1 MFSRRRFL
9 PALIA
14 CALIALL
21 ALPAAAQRRAVAAP
35 QPEPIEISAQRV
47 EVFERANPSRLRFG
61 RLEFLGGLM
70 LKSAHKD
77 FGGLSDLVVT
87 PDGRQLL
94 AISDEGTWLSAT
106 ISYDGL
112 KPAGLTN
119 ARIGRLLGLGGAGLA
134 RKRDH
139 DAESMALLDG
149 TLARGTVLIG
159 FERNHRIGRFPV
171 VGGAVQPVTS
181 YLKLPA
187 EARRMRSN
195 KGFEALTVMRG
206 GAFKGAVVAISER
219 FPDPQGNHSGWIW
232 VKGVPHRFGMTDLGE
247 FDVTS
252 AAALEDGALLVLE
265 RRFRWTEGVKM
276 RLRYLRSGS
285 VAPGAV
291 VTGDVLLEADMGY
304 EIDNMEGL
312 AVHRGP
318 RGALVLTLISDNNFN
333 ALMQRTLL
341 LQFALHTEDLAAAQ
355 RPQR

>member
-1 MFSRRRFL
+1 
-9 PALIA
+9 
-14 CALIALL
+14 
-21 ALPAAAQRRAVAAP
+21 
-35 QPEPIEISAQRV
+35 
-47 EVFERANPSRLRFG
+47 
-61 RLEFLGGLM
+61 
-70 LKSAHKD
+70 
-77 FGGLSDLVVT
+77 
-87 PDGRQLL
+87 
-94 AISDEGTWLSAT
+94 
-106 ISYDGL
+106 
-112 KPAGLTN
+112 
-119 ARIGRLLGLGGAGLA
+119 
-134 RKRDH
+134 
-139 DAESMALLDG
+139 MALLDG

-195 KGFEALTVMRG
+195 KGFEALTVVRG
-206 GAFKGAVVAISER
+206 GALKGAVVAISER

-232 VKGVPHRFGMTDLGE
+232 VKGVPRRFAMADLGE
-247 FDVTS
+247 FDVTA
-252 AAALEDGALLVLE
+252 AAALDDGAILVLE

-276 RLRYLRSGS
+276 RLRYLRSGA

-318 RGALVLTLISDNNFN
+318 RGTLVLTLVSDNNFN

-341 LQFALHTEDLAAAQ
+341 LQFALHSEDLAAAQ